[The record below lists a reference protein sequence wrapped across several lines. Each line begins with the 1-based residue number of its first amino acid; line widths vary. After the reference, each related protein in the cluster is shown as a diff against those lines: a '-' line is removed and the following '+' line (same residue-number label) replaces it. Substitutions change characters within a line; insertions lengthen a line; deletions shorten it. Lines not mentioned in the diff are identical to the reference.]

1 LPEKVP
7 FLRTKWHEQ
16 RFIAVTYALTLA
28 PSSRAV
34 TGTMFLLDF
43 ALEMDQTPILHLE

>member
-34 TGTMFLLDF
+34 AGTIFLLDF